1 MGDFYYFCN
10 LKLQRNSC
18 PCHKGTRNTKH
29 NTRSSKTLVILRDL
43 CPLVV
48 NSFERVNEFM
58 SLENEISKRRTFG
71 IISHPDAGKTTL
83 TEKLL
88 LFGGAI
94 QKAGAV
100 KSSKIK
106 DHARSDWMEIE
117 KQRGISVATSV
128 MGFNYNG
135 VKINLLD
142 TPGHQDFAEDTYRTL
157 TAVDSVIMVID
168 CVKGVEIQTEKLME
182 VCRMRNTPVIC
193 FINKLDREGRDP
205 FDLLDEIEE
214 KLNINVRPLSWP
226 ISMGKTF
233 KGVYSLYEKSLHLF
247 TPSKITVEEGIEISD
262 INDHQLDE
270 YVGENNAK
278 QLRADVELI
287 EGVYPEFNVQDYLN
301 GKVAP
306 VFFGSAVNN
315 FGVKELLDTFIRIAP
330 TPIPRETTAR
340 IIRPNEDKFSGFVF
354 KIHANMDPKHR
365 NRIAFVRVCSGEFER
380 GNNYYHVRQDKSLRF
395 SNATAFMAQDRETVE
410 EAWPGDIVGIYDTG
424 NLKIGDTL
432 TEGEKVMYT
441 GIPSFSPEIFKE
453 VINLDAMKTKQLE
466 KGLLQLM
473 EEGVAQLFTYE
484 LGKKKVVGVV
494 GALQFE
500 VIQFR
505 LKNEYNATAQF
516 APQNIYKACWISSK
530 DPRKLA
536 EFIDSKQRH
545 IARDK
550 DDKLV
555 FMAESRAWLQ
565 MVQDNFPDIKF
576 HFTSE
581 FKD

>member
-1 MGDFYYFCN
+1 M
-10 LKLQRNSC
+10 
-18 PCHKGTRNTKH
+18 
-29 NTRSSKTLVILRDL
+29 TL
-43 CPLVV
+43 
-48 NSFERVNEFM
+48 EQ
-58 SLENEISKRRTFG
+58 EIAKRRTFG

-128 MGFNYNG
+128 MGFNYKDI
-135 VKINLLD
+135 KINLLD

-157 TAVDSVIMVID
+157 TAVDSVILVID

-182 VCRMRNTPVIC
+182 VCRMRNTPVLC

-214 KLNINVRPLSWP
+214 KLDIKVRPLSWP

-233 KGVYSLYEKSLHLF
+233 KGVYSLYEKKLNLF
-247 TPSKITVEEGIEISD
+247 TPSKVTVQESIEVSD
-262 INDHQLDE
+262 INSEELDKL
-270 YVGENNAK
+270 VGESYAK

-287 EGVYPEFNVQDYLN
+287 EGVYPEFNVQEYLD

-315 FGVKELLDTFIRIAP
+315 FGVRELLDTFIRIAP
-330 TPIPRETTAR
+330 PPIPRETTVR
-340 IIRPNEDKFSGFVF
+340 EVVPDEKKFSGFIF

-365 NRIAFVRVCSGEFER
+365 NRIAFLRVCSGKFER
-380 GNNYYHVRQDKSLRF
+380 ATNYHHVRQHKGIRF
-395 SNATAFMAQDRETVE
+395 SNATAFMAQDRETVD
-410 EAWPGDIVGIYDTG
+410 EAWPGDIVGLYDTG

-432 TEGEKVMYT
+432 TEGEDLMYT

-453 VINLDAMKTKQLE
+453 VVNMDAMKSKQLE

-473 EEGVAQLFTYE
+473 EEGVAQLFSYE
-484 LGKKKVVGVV
+484 LGNKKVIGTV

-505 LKNEYNATAQF
+505 LKNEYGATVQF
-516 APQNIYKACWISSK
+516 VNQSIYKACWISSTNEK
-530 DPRKLA
+530 KLQ
-536 EFIDSKQRH
+536 EFLDSKQRH

-550 DDKLV
+550 DGKLV
-555 FMAESRAWLQ
+555 FMAESKGWLQ
-565 MVQDNFPDIKF
+565 MVQENFPEIHF
-576 HFTSE
+576 HITSE

>member
-1 MGDFYYFCN
+1 M
-10 LKLQRNSC
+10 
-18 PCHKGTRNTKH
+18 
-29 NTRSSKTLVILRDL
+29 TLDQ
-43 CPLVV
+43 
-48 NSFERVNEFM
+48 
-58 SLENEISKRRTFG
+58 EIAKRRTFG

-128 MGFNYNG
+128 MGFNYKDI
-135 VKINLLD
+135 KINLLD

-168 CVKGVEIQTEKLME
+168 CVKGVESQTEKLME
-182 VCRMRNTPVIC
+182 VCRMRSTPVIC
-193 FINKLDREGRDP
+193 FINKLDREGQDP
-205 FDLLDEIEE
+205 FELLDEVEE
-214 KLNINVRPLSWP
+214 KLDIKVRPLSWP

-233 KGVYSLYEKSLHLF
+233 KGVYNLYEKTLHLF
-247 TPSKITVEEGIEISD
+247 TSSKITISEGIEISD
-262 INDHQLDE
+262 INSEELDQ
-270 YVGENNAK
+270 YVGENYAK

-287 EGVYPEFNVQDYLN
+287 EGVYPEFEVEEYLA

-315 FGVKELLDTFIRIAP
+315 FGVQELLDTFIRIAP
-330 TPIPRETTAR
+330 PPIPRETTMR
-340 IIRPNEDKFSGFVF
+340 EIKPEESKFSGFIF

-365 NRIAFVRVCSGEFER
+365 NRIAFLRVCSGKFER
-380 GNNYYHVRQDKSLRF
+380 GTNYFHVRQEKGIRF
-395 SNATAFMAQDRETVE
+395 SNATAFMAQDRETVD
-410 EAWPGDIVGIYDTG
+410 EAWPGDIVGLYDTG

-432 TEGEKVMYT
+432 TDGEKLMYT

-453 VINLDAMKTKQLE
+453 VINKDAMKTKQLE

-484 LGKKKVVGVV
+484 LGKRKVVGVV

-505 LKNEYNATAQF
+505 LKNEYSASVEF
-516 APQNIYKACWISSK
+516 AHQNIYKACWISSK
-530 DPRKLA
+530 DQKKLQ

-555 FMAESRAWLQ
+555 FMAESKAWLQ
-565 MVQDNFPDIKF
+565 MVQDNFSEINF

>member
-1 MGDFYYFCN
+1 M
-10 LKLQRNSC
+10 
-18 PCHKGTRNTKH
+18 
-29 NTRSSKTLVILRDL
+29 TLD
-43 CPLVV
+43 
-48 NSFERVNEFM
+48 E
-58 SLENEISKRRTFG
+58 EIAKRRTFG

-128 MGFNYNG
+128 MGFNYKDI
-135 VKINLLD
+135 KINLLD

-157 TAVDSVIMVID
+157 TAVDSVIMVVD
-168 CVKGVEIQTEKLME
+168 CVKGVEMQTEKLME

-193 FINKLDREGRDP
+193 FINKLDREGQDP
-205 FDLLDEIEE
+205 FDLLDEIEA
-214 KLNINVRPLSWP
+214 KLRIKVHPLSWP

-233 KGVYSLYEKSLHLF
+233 KGVYSLYEKSLKLF
-247 TPSKITVEEGIEISD
+247 TPSKTTVEEGIEIAD
-262 INDHQLDE
+262 LNDPVIDSR
-270 YVGENNAK
+270 VGETNAK
-278 QLRADVELI
+278 QLRADVELL
-287 EGVYPEFNVQDYLN
+287 EGVYPQFNVQDYLD

-330 TPIPRETTAR
+330 PPIPRETTAS
-340 IIRPNEDKFSGFVF
+340 IIEPNNSKFSGFVF

-365 NRIAFVRVCSGEFER
+365 NRIAFVRICSGKFER
-380 GNNYYHVRQDKSLRF
+380 GSNYYHVRNEKSIRF
-395 SNATAFMAQDRETVE
+395 SNATAFMAQDRETVD

-432 TEGEKVMYT
+432 TDGEKFIYT

-453 VINLDAMKTKQLE
+453 VVNMDAMKTKQLE

-473 EEGVAQLFTYE
+473 EEGVAQLFTYQ
-484 LGKKKVVGVV
+484 LGKRKVVGVV

-505 LKNEYNATAQF
+505 LKNEYSASVQF
-516 APQNIYKACWISSK
+516 VPQNIYKACWISSK
-530 DPRKLA
+530 DQKKLN

-545 IARDK
+545 IALDK

-565 MVQDNFPDIKF
+565 MVQDNFPDINF

>member
-1 MGDFYYFCN
+1 M
-10 LKLQRNSC
+10 
-18 PCHKGTRNTKH
+18 
-29 NTRSSKTLVILRDL
+29 TLDQ
-43 CPLVV
+43 
-48 NSFERVNEFM
+48 
-58 SLENEISKRRTFG
+58 EIAKRRTFG

-128 MGFNYNG
+128 MGFNYKD

-182 VCRMRNTPVIC
+182 VCRMRSTPVIC

-205 FDLLDEIEE
+205 FELLDEIEE
-214 KLNINVRPLSWP
+214 KLNIKVRPLSWP

-233 KGVYSLYEKSLHLF
+233 KGVYSLYEKSLNLF
-247 TPSKITVEEGIEISD
+247 RGSKVTIEEGIEISD
-262 INDHQLDE
+262 IHDALLDE
-270 YVGENNAK
+270 SVGENNAK

-287 EGVYPEFNVQDYLN
+287 EGVYPDFKVEDYLA
-301 GKVAP
+301 GKIAP

-315 FGVKELLDTFIRIAP
+315 FGVQELLDTFIRIAP
-330 TPIPRETTAR
+330 PPAARETTLR
-340 IIRPNEDKFSGFVF
+340 IIQPDETKFTGFIF

-365 NRIAFVRVCSGEFER
+365 NRIAFLRICSGKFER
-380 GNNYYHVRQDKSLRF
+380 GSNYYHVRQQKGIRF

-410 EAWPGDIVGIYDTG
+410 EAWPGDIVGLYDTG
-424 NLKIGDTL
+424 NLKIGDSITD
-432 TEGEKVMYT
+432 GEKLMYT

-453 VINLDAMKTKQLE
+453 VVNMDAMKTKQLE

-505 LKNEYNATAQF
+505 LKNEYTASANF
-516 APQNIYKACWISSK
+516 VPQHIYKACWISSK
-530 DPRKLA
+530 DPKKLA

-555 FMAESRAWLQ
+555 FMAESKAWLQ
-565 MVQDNFPDIKF
+565 MVTDNFPDINF

>member
-1 MGDFYYFCN
+1 M
-10 LKLQRNSC
+10 
-18 PCHKGTRNTKH
+18 
-29 NTRSSKTLVILRDL
+29 TL
-43 CPLVV
+43 
-48 NSFERVNEFM
+48 EQ
-58 SLENEISKRRTFG
+58 EIAKRRTFG

-128 MGFNYNG
+128 MGFNYKDI
-135 VKINLLD
+135 KINLLD

-157 TAVDSVIMVID
+157 TAVDSVILVID

-182 VCRMRNTPVIC
+182 VCRMRNTPVLC

-205 FDLLDEIEE
+205 FDLLDEVEE
-214 KLNINVRPLSWP
+214 KLDIKVRPLSWP

-233 KGVYSLYEKSLHLF
+233 KGVYSLYEKKLNLF
-247 TPSKITVEEGIEISD
+247 IPSKVTIQDSIEISD
-262 INDHQLDE
+262 INSEELDKL
-270 YVGENNAK
+270 VGENYAK

-287 EGVYPEFNVQDYLN
+287 EGVYPEFNVQDYLD

-315 FGVKELLDTFIRIAP
+315 FGVRELLDTFIRIAP
-330 TPIPRETTAR
+330 PPIPRDTTVR
-340 IIRPNEDKFSGFVF
+340 EVEPEEKKFSGFIF

-365 NRIAFVRVCSGEFER
+365 NRIAFLRVCSGKFER
-380 GNNYYHVRQDKSLRF
+380 ATNYHHVRQHKGIRF
-395 SNATAFMAQDRETVE
+395 SNATAFMAQDRETVD
-410 EAWPGDIVGIYDTG
+410 EAWPGDIVGLYDTG

-432 TEGEKVMYT
+432 TEGENMMYT

-453 VINLDAMKTKQLE
+453 VINMDAMKSKQLE

-484 LGKKKVVGVV
+484 LGNRKAIGTV

-505 LKNEYNATAQF
+505 LKSEYGATVQF
-516 APQNIYKACWISSK
+516 VPQNIYKACWISSTNEK
-530 DPRKLA
+530 KLQ

-550 DDKLV
+550 DGKLV
-555 FMAESRAWLQ
+555 FMAESKGWLQ
-565 MVQDNFPDIKF
+565 MVQENFPEIQF

>member
-1 MGDFYYFCN
+1 M
-10 LKLQRNSC
+10 
-18 PCHKGTRNTKH
+18 
-29 NTRSSKTLVILRDL
+29 TL
-43 CPLVV
+43 
-48 NSFERVNEFM
+48 EQ
-58 SLENEISKRRTFG
+58 EIAKRRTFG

-128 MGFNYNG
+128 MGFNYKDI
-135 VKINLLD
+135 KINLLD

-182 VCRMRNTPVIC
+182 VCRMRSTPVIC

-205 FDLLDEIEE
+205 FELLDEVEE
-214 KLNINVRPLSWP
+214 KLSIKVRPLSWP
-226 ISMGKTF
+226 INMGKNF
-233 KGVYSLYEKSLHLF
+233 KGVYNLYEKSLHLF
-247 TPSKITVEEGIEISD
+247 SGSKQTVQEGIEIKD
-262 INDHQLDE
+262 INDPELDSL
-270 YVGENNAK
+270 VGDTNAK

-287 EGVYPEFNVQDYLN
+287 EGVYPDFDVNEYLN

-315 FGVKELLDTFIRIAP
+315 FGVKELLDSFIRLAP
-330 TPIPRETTAR
+330 PPIPRETTLR
-340 IIRPNEDKFSGFVF
+340 IVEPDEKKFSGFIF

-365 NRIAFVRVCSGEFER
+365 NRIAFLRVCSGKFER
-380 GNNYYHVRQDKSLRF
+380 GANYTHVRQEKSIRF
-395 SNATAFMAQDRETVE
+395 SNATAFMAQDRETVD
-410 EAWPGDIVGIYDTG
+410 EAWPGDIVGLFDTG

-432 TEGEKVMYT
+432 TEGEKMIYT

-453 VINLDAMKTKQLE
+453 VINMDAMKTKQLE
-466 KGLLQLM
+466 KGLQQLM
-473 EEGVAQLFTYE
+473 EEGVAQLFSYE
-484 LGKKKVVGVV
+484 LGNRKVVGVV
-494 GALQFE
+494 GQLQFE

-505 LKNEYNATAQF
+505 LKNEYSATVQFQAQ
-516 APQNIYKACWISSK
+516 NLYKACWISSK
-530 DPRKLA
+530 DPKKLN
-536 EFIDSKQRH
+536 EFIASKQRH
-545 IARDK
+545 MARDK
-550 DDKLV
+550 DGKLV
-555 FMAESRAWLQ
+555 FMAESRGWLQ
-565 MVQDNFPDIKF
+565 MVQDNFPDINF

>member
-1 MGDFYYFCN
+1 M
-10 LKLQRNSC
+10 
-18 PCHKGTRNTKH
+18 
-29 NTRSSKTLVILRDL
+29 TL
-43 CPLVV
+43 
-48 NSFERVNEFM
+48 EQ
-58 SLENEISKRRTFG
+58 EIAKRRTFG

-128 MGFNYNG
+128 MGFNYKDI
-135 VKINLLD
+135 KINLLD

-157 TAVDSVIMVID
+157 TAVDSVILVID

-182 VCRMRNTPVIC
+182 VCRMRNTPVLC

-214 KLNINVRPLSWP
+214 KLDIKVRPLSWP

-233 KGVYSLYEKSLHLF
+233 KGVYSLYEKKLNLF
-247 TPSKITVEEGIEISD
+247 TPSKVTVQESIEVSD
-262 INDHQLDE
+262 INSDELDKL
-270 YVGENNAK
+270 VGESYAK

-287 EGVYPEFNVQDYLN
+287 EGVYPEFNVQNYLD

-315 FGVKELLDTFIRIAP
+315 FGVRELLDTFIRIAP
-330 TPIPRETTAR
+330 PPVPRETTVR
-340 IIRPNEDKFSGFVF
+340 EVEPEEKKFSGFIF

-365 NRIAFVRVCSGEFER
+365 NRIAFLRVCSGKFER
-380 GNNYYHVRQDKSLRF
+380 ATNYHHVRQHKGIRF
-395 SNATAFMAQDRETVE
+395 SNATAFMAQDRETVD
-410 EAWPGDIVGIYDTG
+410 EAWPGDIVGLYDTG

-432 TEGEKVMYT
+432 TEGEDMVYT

-453 VINLDAMKTKQLE
+453 VVNMDAMKSKQLE

-484 LGKKKVVGVV
+484 LGNKKVIGTV

-505 LKNEYNATAQF
+505 LKNEYGATVQF
-516 APQNIYKACWISSK
+516 VNQSIYKACWISSTNDK
-530 DPRKLA
+530 KLQ

-550 DDKLV
+550 DGKLV
-555 FMAESRAWLQ
+555 FMAESKGWLQ
-565 MVQDNFPDIKF
+565 MVQENFPEIHF

>member
-1 MGDFYYFCN
+1 M
-10 LKLQRNSC
+10 
-18 PCHKGTRNTKH
+18 
-29 NTRSSKTLVILRDL
+29 TL
-43 CPLVV
+43 
-48 NSFERVNEFM
+48 EQ
-58 SLENEISKRRTFG
+58 EIAKRRTFG

-128 MGFNYNG
+128 MGFNYKDI
-135 VKINLLD
+135 KINLLD

-157 TAVDSVIMVID
+157 TAVDSVILVID

-182 VCRMRNTPVIC
+182 VCRMRNTPVLC

-214 KLNINVRPLSWP
+214 KLDIKVRPLSWP

-233 KGVYSLYEKSLHLF
+233 KGVYSLYEKKLNLF
-247 TPSKITVEEGIEISD
+247 TPSKVTVQESIEVSD
-262 INDHQLDE
+262 INSDELDKL
-270 YVGENNAK
+270 VGENYAK

-287 EGVYPEFNVQDYLN
+287 EGVYPEFNVQDYLA

-315 FGVKELLDTFIRIAP
+315 FGVRELLDTFIRIAP
-330 TPIPRETTAR
+330 PPVPRETTVR
-340 IIRPNEDKFSGFVF
+340 EVEPEEKKFSGFIF

-365 NRIAFVRVCSGEFER
+365 NRIAFLRVCSGKFER
-380 GNNYYHVRQDKSLRF
+380 ATNYHHVRQHKGIRF
-395 SNATAFMAQDRETVE
+395 SNATAFMAQDRETVD
-410 EAWPGDIVGIYDTG
+410 EAWPGDIVGLYDTG

-432 TEGEKVMYT
+432 TEGEDMVYT

-453 VINLDAMKTKQLE
+453 VVNMDAMKSKQLE

-484 LGKKKVVGVV
+484 LGNKKVIGTV

-505 LKNEYNATAQF
+505 LKNEYGATVQF
-516 APQNIYKACWISSK
+516 VNQSIYKACWISSTNDK
-530 DPRKLA
+530 KLQ

-550 DDKLV
+550 DGKLV
-555 FMAESRAWLQ
+555 FMAESKGWLQ
-565 MVQDNFPDIKF
+565 MVQENFPEIHF